1 MPEPHPRKKQE
12 SSHCPRFMFGGESV
26 IWLSFII
33 MAIGNSFHRMGPSFE
48 RSRFGFPLM
57 VLGFVSLI
65 MLPDELSERGIE
77 LHALIQ
83 QSTLIIT
90 PFVFGT
96 AIILRNSS
104 TYGGLSIPGLV
115 SGWLLVIGSWL
126 ILLSEKDTFSL
137 LVFARGTLV
146 TLGLLASLI
155 TIIIG
160 TYLAERSSGLKKESE
175 PLSKDE
181 EMLVRT
187 ILERRLGGD

>member
-83 QSTLIIT
+83 QSTLDSHAGSIIRINLD
-90 PFVFGT
+90 G
-96 AIILRNSS
+96 
-104 TYGGLSIPGLV
+104 SIPKDNPRFINKKN
-115 SGWLLVIGSWL
+115 WLPEIFQIG
-126 ILLSEKDTFSL
+126 IRNPQGMTLSPFDNKIYISNHG
-137 LVFARGTLV
+137 A
-146 TLGLLASLI
+146 
-155 TIIIG
+155 
-160 TYLAERSSGLKKESE
+160 
-175 PLSKDE
+175 
-181 EMLVRT
+181 M
-187 ILERRLGGD
+187 GGDFIGAINHSGNYGWKKIGWGFFNGFPS

>member
-1 MPEPHPRKKQE
+1 
-12 SSHCPRFMFGGESV
+12 MFGGESA

-48 RSRFGFPLM
+48 RSKFGFPLM

-65 MLPDELSERGIE
+65 MLPYELSERGIE

-83 QSTLIIT
+83 QSALIIT
-90 PFVFGT
+90 PFVIGT

-115 SGWLLVIGSWL
+115 FGWLLVIVSWL
-126 ILLSEKDTFSL
+126 VLLYEKDTFSL
-137 LVFARGTLV
+137 LVIARGALV

-160 TYLAERSSGLKKESE
+160 TYLAERASGLKKESE

-181 EMLVRT
+181 EVLVRT
-187 ILERRLGGD
+187 ILERRLGSD